1 MDRHPRGRRR
11 QAGTGANPLKTTK
24 RKRVSG
30 GKGPA
35 SGKRAIAAKRA
46 AIDTPTPGTNAETA
60 PWLSAFAALEHDG
73 WLRRDRWTAP
83 LRRAA
88 LDRFAALGFPTTRQE
103 EWRFTSVAPI
113 ARVPFRPQ
121 AAYQPNG
128 LTPEQFERFT
138 FEPWECSHL
147 VFVNGY
153 FAPELSTLRS
163 MPDGVRVMS
172 LAEALRTQRDAVAP
186 HLGRLAGTDVN
197 TNVFAALNTA
207 FMQDGLFMEIPAG
220 VAVDEPI
227 HLLFVSSP
235 HGRDLA
241 SCPRN
246 LIVAGPG
253 SQAAIVESY
262 VNLDDGARY
271 FTNAVTEIVVMQ
283 GAGVDHYKIEREGP
297 AAFHVATVQAHLARD
312 SRLASYNVSIG
323 GALVRNDIN
332 VVLDG
337 EGAECRLD
345 GLYTLSGSQHVDNHT
360 LIDHARP
367 HGTSHELYKGVL
379 DGRSRGV
386 FDGRIIVRADAQ
398 KTDAH
403 QVNKNLVLSE
413 EALVDTTPR
422 LEILADDVKCTH
434 GATVGQLDEDAL
446 FYLRSRAIG
455 QEAAANMLMQ
465 AFVSDVVHR
474 IKIAPIRAGLECLL
488 FTRLPREHRR
498 EAHT

>member
-1 MDRHPRGRRR
+1 MDRQPRQRRR
-11 QAGTGANPLKTTK
+11 QARAGAGPLKAEK
-24 RKRVSG
+24 RRRAAG
-30 GKGPA
+30 GKGAVTAGRAVAEAPA
-35 SGKRAIAAKRA
+35 AGA
-46 AIDTPTPGTNAETA
+46 PAETA
-60 PWLSAFAALEHDG
+60 PWLSAFAALERDG
-73 WLRRDRWTAP
+73 WLRRDRWTAA

-121 AAYQPNG
+121 AAYHPNG

-153 FAPELSTLRS
+153 FAPELSTLRA
-163 MPDGVRVMS
+163 MPEGVRVMS
-172 LAEALRTQRDAVAP
+172 LAEAFRTRRDAVEP
-186 HLGRLAGTDVN
+186 HLGRLAGVDRHAFT
-197 TNVFAALNTA
+197 ALNTA

-235 HGRDLA
+235 HGGELA

-246 LIVAGPG
+246 LIVAGRG

-271 FTNAVTEIVVMQ
+271 FTNAVTEIVAME
-283 GAGVDHYKIEREGP
+283 GAAVDHYKIEREGP

-360 LIDHARP
+360 LIDHVRP

-403 QVNKNLVLSE
+403 QVNRNLVLSE

-498 EAHT
+498 EAHP